1 MLTDYI
7 FIRSSRRRHPA
18 LKVNEDG
25 VIEFLAPTDFPQKMA
40 EKIIAENQELIKKLQ
55 KKAAER
61 ISRPRIWQ
69 EGMAV
74 YFFGKR
80 VPVKFSRR
88 CHFFNGEEI
97 LIPNGDPDSMKKSLI
112 KLYRETAKAVLA
124 NRTERIAEKFGI
136 SYQKV
141 SIGSAT
147 GRWGC
152 CTRTGNIRYSWRLLQ
167 CSNELIEY
175 VIIHELA
182 HRVVFDH
189 SAKFWQQVA
198 SMLPDF
204 EQRKRELKIFAR
216 NPELL

>member
-1 MLTDYI
+1 MQIDYI
-7 FIRSSRRRHPA
+7 FTISPRRRHPA
-18 LKVNEDG
+18 LKVNSDG
-25 VIEFLAPTDFPQKMA
+25 VIEFLAPAGFPQKIA
-40 EKIIAENQELIKKLQ
+40 EKIIAENQELVKKLQ
-55 KKAAER
+55 KKASER
-61 ISRPRIWQ
+61 VSRQRVWK
-69 EGMAV
+69 EGMTV
-74 YFFGKR
+74 CFFGKR

-97 LIPNGDPDSMKKSLI
+97 LIPNGDPDSIKKSLI
-112 KLYRETAKAVLA
+112 KLYRETAKVVLA
-124 NRTERIAEKFGI
+124 NRTAKIAEKFGI
-136 SYQKV
+136 SYLKV

-182 HRVVFDH
+182 HRIVFDH

-198 SMLPDF
+198 SMLPDY
-204 EQRKRELKIFAR
+204 EERKRELKIFAR